1 MFAKGRKFLM
11 TILIDRVTA
20 RNAID
25 LPEALEIVR
34 QAHIRSA
41 RGEAFVGRPG
51 RLGRRSDGRS
61 LDYLCA
67 THSDIPVIGM
77 LSSYAFTNEQGRLQT
92 QGYIMLQNFSN
103 GQLAALVEASVI
115 RQLAQACNAALAS
128 EFLMPANT
136 KVHTV
141 IADQVNARQLARAV
155 SRTANLEE
163 CRIVVQEL
171 TEESNLLV
179 DWIGTS
185 SGVRTVATTDLPGA
199 IADAG
204 IVSIEGSSDQWLL
217 AGTQLRPGT
226 HINSL
231 GATEPDSRE
240 LDTFAVQRSKV
251 ICDHAEHSMLCAG
264 NLLAAIAEERWNWDR
279 LHGELGQVITGEV
292 SGRTDPDDITLYN
305 GSGMPLAEIAL
316 AWEVQLRALENGQG
330 QEFNLS

>member
-1 MFAKGRKFLM
+1 M
-11 TILIDRVTA
+11 TILIDRLTA

-67 THSDIPVIGM
+67 THSEIPVIGM

-92 QGYIMLQNFSN
+92 QSYIMLQNFSN
-103 GQLAALVEASVI
+103 GQLSALVEASGI
-115 RQLAQACNAALAS
+115 TQLAQACNAALAS
-128 EFLMPANT
+128 EYLMPANA
-136 KVHTV
+136 KVHTI

-155 SRTANLEE
+155 SRMAQLEE
-163 CRIVVQEL
+163 CRLVSQSL
-171 TEESNLLV
+171 SEEISLLV

-185 SGVRTVATTDLPGA
+185 SGVRTIAITDLREA
-199 IADAG
+199 IADAD
-204 IVSIEGSSDQWLL
+204 IISIDGSSEQWMLV
-217 AGTQLRPGT
+217 GTLLRPGT

-231 GATEPDSRE
+231 GATEADSRE
-240 LDTFAVQRSKV
+240 LDVFAIQRSKV
-251 ICDHAEHSMLCAG
+251 ICDHAEHSKLCAG
-264 NLLAAIAEERWNWDR
+264 NLLTAIAEERWHWDK

-292 SGRTDPDDITLYN
+292 AGRTDPDDITLYN

-316 AWEVQLRALENGQG
+316 AWEVQLRALENGLG
-330 QEFNLS
+330 QEFSLS